1 MKIQTANQSV
11 SYEQSLMNVVRAL
24 PTFQRTQLLDFAL
37 ILRDR
42 MLATAEAK
50 AITTDGEM
58 DEHLWGRVSIRSL
71 AKVWDTPEEDEAWAY
86 LQKAM

>member
-1 MKIQTANQSV
+1 MKTQTANQPI

-24 PTFQRTQLLDFAL
+24 PTFQRIQLLDFAF

-42 MLATAEAK
+42 MIATSEAK
-50 AITTDGEM
+50 AITTD
-58 DEHLWGRVSIRSL
+58 DEADEQLWARASMRSL
-71 AKVWDTPEEDEAWAY
+71 AKYWDTPEEDEAWAY